1 MTKYED
7 TVYRQ
12 YFDDNLGFHSE
23 TMVYFSQCTPD
34 GYLSLYELLK
44 LTSDIA
50 VEDFKQRNM
59 SRPFLVENGLAILVS
74 RDSFRLHRYPQENEK
89 IIIHTKEEK
98 SEPLQF
104 VRSFEIENDRGEKLV
119 SALTSWLC
127 VDIKTRRI
135 IPIKKFDAMGFRQP
149 VNSSS
154 EHDCIPYGKISI
166 PENEEL
172 FDTRIIKF
180 SDLDSNGHTN
190 NAKYAAFAV
199 DALPPQFQSIHFSDF
214 RLNFAKEAMLGQ
226 ELKIYGKADTE
237 KGIIIETGKTDEGIS
252 FEAEFRYK
260 VN

>member
-23 TMVYFSQCTPD
+23 TMIYFSQCTPD

-104 VRSFEIENDRGEKLV
+104 VRSFEIENDSGEKLV

-226 ELKIYGKADTE
+226 KVQVFGKIEENENKLFILGKAE
-237 KGIIIETGKTDEGIS
+237 GETS
-252 FEAEFRYK
+252 FEVELCW
-260 VN
+260 

>member
-1 MTKYED
+1 
-7 TVYRQ
+7 
-12 YFDDNLGFHSE
+12 
-23 TMVYFSQCTPD
+23 
-34 GYLSLYELLK
+34 
-44 LTSDIA
+44 
-50 VEDFKQRNM
+50 
-59 SRPFLVENGLAILVS
+59 
-74 RDSFRLHRYPQENEK
+74 
-89 IIIHTKEEK
+89 
-98 SEPLQF
+98 
-104 VRSFEIENDRGEKLV
+104 
-119 SALTSWLC
+119 
-127 VDIKTRRI
+127 
-135 IPIKKFDAMGFRQP
+135 MGFRKP